1 MKQTSKARTS
11 GSGMLSKVFGTLS
24 WKPPSWLGF
33 FKGFRANLKE
43 LFSRLFGNIR
53 LLAPK
58 TKKVVKWGAISLGTL
73 IIVLGLLMWYAA
85 WHAGALTVTGTAPG
99 LTKIEDV
106 LKPDP
111 VDITFSGSAAR
122 LDLIGKVVTTGITLS
137 PSIEGEWQWVADDH
151 LMFTPQVDWAVG
163 QEYTVKMDRSLFPK
177 HVRLATYSYSFQTP
191 PFEATI
197 ENAEFYQDPEDPKIK
212 KVLVT
217 VRFTHP
223 VDTKSF
229 EKRVQ
234 LRRSDQKKGLMGIG
248 AESYPFT
255 VSYDTYH
262 GEAYIHSKP
271 MEVPEKDMSMT
282 VTVDAGVRAER
293 GGPETDAKIER
304 TVAIPGKYNFL
315 RVVSAEVTLVRN
327 ERYEPE
333 QVLVIQTSGGVQ
345 EAEIVN
351 NLMAYIL
358 PRDRPA
364 FQGQPEKKNFRW
376 SDPAF
381 IGPEVLDRSE
391 PLQLTPLPAD
401 REYAV
406 MHSFKFTASPGRY
419 LYIKL
424 NKGIEAFGGYLLAKE
439 YDVISRVPAFPR
451 ELGIMHSGSILSLS
465 GEKKL
470 SVYARGIEAI
480 RFEVGRVLPDQINH
494 LVSQTQGDFTS
505 PEFTNYR
512 FNQDNITERFTEVR
526 RFQAVGAEKA
536 QYTSFDFSRY
546 LTTGTASNRGLFFF
560 KVEGWDPKKK
570 RPMGVS
576 DERLILIT
584 DLGVLVKDNAD
595 ASHDVFVQSVHT
607 GRPVGGALVEVLGK
621 NGLSALSVFT
631 DQDGHATLPNLKDFK
646 REKAPTVYLIRRGN
660 DLSFLPFDRYDR
672 RLNLSRFDVG
682 GEVTGGEADRLNA
695 YLFSDR
701 GIYRPGDQFHVGMI
715 VKATDWKQKL
725 AGIPLE
731 AAVTDARGLE
741 VKKQKITL
749 SASGFE
755 EVRYQTEETA
765 PTGTYTTS
773 LYIVKDN
780 RRSALLGSVAVRVE
794 EFLPDRLK
802 ITTRLSTE
810 RAEGWVSPSGL
821 KGRVML
827 QNLYGTPAIKH
838 RISADITLS
847 PAFPAFRQ
855 YKEYTFFDPLRT
867 DKSFSDRLEDAVTDE
882 QGEAELGFNLD
893 RFDKATYRLI
903 FTAEGYE
910 LEGGRSVNS
919 ESSVLVSPLPY
930 LIGYKPDGDLSF
942 ISKESSRSVQL
953 IAIDP
958 GLTKIGVSDLT
969 AQIIE
974 ERYVSTLTKQSS
986 GVYKYQSIKK
996 EIPVSTEPLSIPD
1009 KGLQL
1014 PLPTANPGD
1023 FLVIIRDTNNV
1034 ELSRIA
1040 FTVAGAA
1047 NLTRALERNAELQV
1061 RLNKTDFVPGE
1072 EIQLSIRA
1080 PYTGAGLITIE
1091 RDRVYAYR
1099 WFKTESTSSVQR
1111 IRIPPSFEG
1120 NGYVNVSFVRAIDS
1134 PEIFMSPLSYGVMP
1148 FSVSREKRTISI
1160 DLDTPDLARPGEPFR
1175 IRYKSSRPGKAVVF
1189 AVDEGILQV
1198 ARYQTPD
1205 PLGHFFRKRA
1215 LEVRTAQILDLILP
1229 EVSLL
1234 RQLSAIGGDG
1244 YAREALGK
1252 NLNPFKRRRDK
1263 PVVYW
1268 SGIVDI
1274 GIEARELI
1282 YRVPDYFNGT
1292 LRVMAVAVSPDAVGA
1307 NQKKT
1312 PVRGHFVLSPNVP
1325 TFVAP
1330 EDTFTVTVGVANN
1343 IEGSGTH
1350 ATVSLKLAASKHLEV
1365 VDNNTREIVIP
1376 EGRETSAAFT
1386 LRAKPMLG
1394 AATLTFTASLGDKK
1408 SSYAIEA
1415 SIRPIVPYE
1424 TTVTAGSFTSGARE
1438 VKITREMYPELRILE
1453 ASASPL
1459 PLGIAHGLTA
1469 YLRTFPYLCTEQ
1481 LVSRTFPAI
1490 VLKNRAEFGYLHK
1503 DAEANL
1509 AQTISVLQARQNAE
1523 GAFGFWAANS
1533 HVSDYQSVYAMH
1545 FLTEAMERGYTI
1557 PEGLIARG
1565 ISYLRALAQRRSDTL
1580 AEARTQ
1586 AYAIYIMTRNGT
1598 ITTNAVTAL
1607 HEQLDSSKDLKGW
1620 KKDLIAAYLAA
1631 TYKLLK
1637 LDAKAADLIS
1647 GIKPDQVIEPD
1658 YAVFYDVLS
1667 HDAQFLYLVAKH
1679 FPERFEK
1686 LSGEYIQAIAGTIAQ
1701 GAYSTISS
1709 AYAILAMEAYAE
1721 AVGIKAVADISIK
1734 EILDTGPRELA
1745 LPQGLFPK
1753 TAFSPQAQKVCIE
1766 STSDYPTFYQV
1777 TQAGYDKALPDTVL
1791 KDRLEVQR
1799 EYRDL
1804 KGNVLTKTA
1813 IGSELEVHVKMR
1825 SVDSST
1831 YYNVAIIDLLPG
1843 GFEVVIEKS
1852 RPPAPPA
1859 YPQEEGFEEGE
1870 EGEYDEQYEE
1880 DLLPEGPRWAPPIG
1894 TAGSTWSPDFVDIR
1908 EDRVVLFG
1916 TVGPKAQEFVY
1927 RIKATNK
1934 GTFAVP
1940 PVYGEC
1946 MYDRTVRARALPGT
1960 ITVTE
1965 ER

>member
-33 FKGFRANLKE
+33 LKGFRANLKE
-43 LFSRLFGNIR
+43 LSSRLFGSIR
-53 LLAPK
+53 QTAPK

-137 PSIEGEWQWVADDH
+137 PPIEGEWQWLEDDH
-151 LMFTPQVDWAVG
+151 LVFTPKVDWAVG

-223 VDTKSF
+223 VDAKSF

-255 VSYDTYH
+255 VSYDTYR

-293 GGPETDAKIER
+293 GGPETDAKLER
-304 TVAIPGKYNFL
+304 TVTIPGKYNFL

-345 EAEIVN
+345 EEEIVN
-351 NLMAYIL
+351 NLTAYIL

-364 FQGQPEKKNFRW
+364 FQGQLEEKNYHW

-406 MHSFKFTASPGRY
+406 MHSFKFTAAPGRY

-424 NKGIEAFGGYLLAKE
+424 NKGIEGFGGYLLAKE

-451 ELGIMHSGSILSLS
+451 ELGIMLSGSILSLS

-470 SVYARGIEAI
+470 SVYVRGIEAI

-494 LVSQTQGDFTS
+494 LVSQTQGDFTN
-505 PEFTNYR
+505 PDFTNYQ

-526 RFQAVGAEKA
+526 RLQAVAPEKA

-546 LTTGTASNRGLFFF
+546 LTAGAASNRGLFFF

-576 DERLILIT
+576 DERLILVT

-595 ASHDVFVQSVHT
+595 ASHDVFVQSIHT

-621 NGLSALSVFT
+621 NGLPALSVFT

-646 REKAPTVYLIRRGN
+646 REKAPTVYLIRKGN

-682 GEVTGGEADRLNA
+682 GEVTGGEVGRLNA

-701 GIYRPGDQFHVGMI
+701 GIYRPGDVFHVGMI
-715 VKATDWKQKL
+715 VKATDWKQHL

-755 EVRYQTEETA
+755 EVQYRTEETA
-765 PTGTYTTS
+765 PTGAYTTS

-780 RRSALLGSVAVRVE
+780 RRGALLGSVAVRVE

-802 ITTRLSTE
+802 ITTHLSTE
-810 RAEGWVSPSGL
+810 RAEGWVSPAGL

-827 QNLYGTPAIKH
+827 QNLYGTPAVKH
-838 RISADITLS
+838 RIGAEITLS

-855 YKEYTFFDPLRT
+855 YKDYTFFDPLRT

-882 QGEAELGFNLD
+882 QGEAEFGFNLD

-903 FTAEGYE
+903 FSAEGFE
-910 LEGGRSVNS
+910 LEGGRSVAS

-930 LIGYKPDGDLSF
+930 LIGYKPDGDLTF

-953 IAIDP
+953 IAVDP
-958 GLTKIGVSDLT
+958 GLAKIGVSDLT

-974 ERYVSTLTKQSS
+974 ERYVSALTKQSS

-996 EIPVSTEPLSIPD
+996 EIPVSKEPLAIPD
-1009 KGLQL
+1009 KGLRFS
-1014 PLPTANPGD
+1014 LPTQNPGD
-1023 FLVIIRDTNNV
+1023 FLLIIRDTNNV

-1040 FTVAGAA
+1040 FSVAGAA

-1061 RLNKTDFVPGE
+1061 KLNKTDFVPGE

-1099 WFKTESTSSVQR
+1099 WFKTESTSSVQQ
-1111 IRIPPSFEG
+1111 IRIPANFEG

-1148 FSVSREKRTISI
+1148 FSVSREKRTIAI

-1175 IRYKSSRPGKAVVF
+1175 IRYKGNRSGKAIVF

-1229 EVSLL
+1229 EAALL
-1234 RQLSAIGGDG
+1234 KQLSAIGGGG

-1252 NLNPFKRRRDK
+1252 NLNPFKRRREK

-1274 GIEARELI
+1274 GTEARELT

-1292 LRVMAVAVSPDAVGA
+1292 LRVMAVAVSSDAVGA

-1330 EDTFTVTVGVANN
+1330 GDTFTVTVGVANN
-1343 IEGSGTH
+1343 IEGSS
-1350 ATVSLKLAASKHLEV
+1350 ANASVALELAASKHLEV
-1365 VDNNTREIVIP
+1365 VDNTTREIVIP
-1376 EGRETSAAFT
+1376 EGREASAAFT
-1386 LRAKPMLG
+1386 LRAKQMLG

-1490 VLKNRAEFGYLHK
+1490 VLKNRPEFGYLHK

-1545 FLTEAMERGYTI
+1545 FLTEARERGYAI

-1565 ISYLRALAQRRSDTL
+1565 ISYLRSLAQRPSDTL
-1580 AEARTQ
+1580 AEARAQ
-1586 AYAIYIMTRNGT
+1586 AYAIYIMTRNGAV
-1598 ITTNAVTAL
+1598 TTNDVTAL
-1607 HEQLDSSKDLKGW
+1607 HERLDSSKDLKGW

-1658 YAVFYDVLS
+1658 YAVFYDTLS
-1667 HDAQFLYLVAKH
+1667 HNAQFLYLVAKH

-1686 LSGEYIQAIAGTIAQ
+1686 LSGAYIQAIAGTIAQ

-1721 AVGIKAVADISIK
+1721 AVGIKTVADISIK

-1753 TAFSPQAQKVCIE
+1753 TAFSPQAQKVRIE

-1777 TQAGYDKALPDTVL
+1777 TQAGYDKALPDKEL

-1831 YYNVAIIDLLPG
+1831 FYNVAIIDLLPG
-1843 GFEVVIEKS
+1843 GFEVVLEKS
-1852 RPPAPPA
+1852 RPPVPPA
-1859 YPQEEGFEEGE
+1859 YPQEEEFEEGE
-1870 EGEYDEQYEE
+1870 EEEYEN
-1880 DLLPEGPRWAPPIG
+1880 DLPPAGPRWTPPIG
-1894 TAGSTWSPDFVDIR
+1894 TARSTWSPDFVDIR

-1940 PVYGEC
+1940 PIYGEC
-1946 MYDRTVRARALPGT
+1946 MYERTVRARALPGT
-1960 ITVTE
+1960 ITVE
-1965 ER
+1965 EKQ

>member
-1 MKQTSKARTS
+1 MKQTPKAHTS
-11 GSGMLSKVFGTLS
+11 GSGIPSKVFGTLS
-24 WKPPSWLGF
+24 WEPPPWLGF
-33 FKGFRANLKE
+33 LKGFRTNVKE
-43 LFSRLFGNIR
+43 LSSRLFGKIR
-53 LLAPK
+53 RNAPR
-58 TKKVVKWGAISLGTL
+58 TKKVVSWGAITLGIL
-73 IIVLGLLMWYAA
+73 LIVLGLVLHYAA
-85 WHAGALTVTGTAPG
+85 LQKGALTVTGTAPG
-99 LTKIEDV
+99 LTVIEDV

-111 VDITFSGSAAR
+111 IDITFSGSAAP
-122 LDLIGKVVTTGITLS
+122 LDQIGKVVSSGIVLS
-137 PSIEGEWQWVADDH
+137 PPIEGEWQWVADDY
-151 LMFTPQVDWAVG
+151 LVFTPKVDWAVG
-163 QEYTVKMDRSLFPK
+163 QEYTVTMDRSLFPK

-191 PFEATI
+191 PFEAEI
-197 ENAEFYQDPEDPKIK
+197 ENAEFYQDPEDPRIK
-212 KVLVT
+212 KVLVA

-223 VDTKSF
+223 VDTRSF

-255 VSYDTYH
+255 VSYDTYRS
-262 GEAYIHSKP
+262 EAYIHSKP
-271 MEVPEKDMSMT
+271 MDVPEKDMSMT
-282 VTVDAGVRAER
+282 VTIDAGVRAER

-304 TVAIPGKYNFL
+304 NVTIPGKYNFL

-351 NLMAYIL
+351 NLTAYIL

-364 FQGQPEKKNFRW
+364 FQGQPAKRNYRW

-381 IGPEVLDRSE
+381 IGPEVLNRSE
-391 PLQLTPLPAD
+391 PLQLMPLPAD

-406 MHSFKFTASPGRY
+406 MHSFTFTAPPGRY

-424 NKGIEAFGGYLLAKE
+424 SKGVEGFGGYLLAKE
-439 YDVISRVPAFPR
+439 YDVVSRIPAFPR

-494 LVSQTQGDFTS
+494 LVSQTRGDFTS
-505 PEFTNYR
+505 PDFTNYR

-526 RFQAVGAEKA
+526 LFQAVAPEKA

-546 LTTGTASNRGLFFF
+546 LTRSTASNRGLFFF

-570 RPMGVS
+570 RPTGVS
-576 DERLILIT
+576 DKRLILVT

-595 ASHDVFVQSVHT
+595 ASHDVFVQSIHT
-607 GRPVGGALVEVLGK
+607 GLPVYGARVEVLGK
-621 NGLSALSVFT
+621 NGLPALSVYT
-631 DQDGHATLPNLKDFK
+631 DQDGHAPLPNLKDFK
-646 REKAPTVYLIRRGN
+646 REKTPTVYLIRKGN
-660 DLSFLPFDRYDR
+660 DLSFLPFNRHDR

-682 GEVTGGEADRLNA
+682 GAVTGGEAGKLNA

-701 GIYRPGDQFHVGMI
+701 GIYRPGDEFHVGMI
-715 VKATDWKQKL
+715 VKATDWQRNL

-773 LYIVKDN
+773 LYIVKDK
-780 RRSALLGSVAVRVE
+780 RRGALLGSVAVRVE

-802 ITTRLSTE
+802 ITTHLSTE
-810 RAEGWVSPSGL
+810 RAEGWVSPAGL
-821 KGRVML
+821 TGRVML

-838 RISADITLS
+838 RVGAEITLS

-855 YKEYTFFDPLRT
+855 YNDYTFFDPLRT
-867 DKSFSDRLEDAVTDE
+867 DKSFSDRLEDAVTDD
-882 QGEAELGFNLD
+882 QGEAEFGFNLD

-903 FTAEGYE
+903 FTAEGFE
-910 LEGGRSVNS
+910 REGGRSVTS
-919 ESSVLVSPLPY
+919 ERSVLVSPLPY

-958 GLTKIGVSDLT
+958 GLAQTGVSDLT

-974 ERYVSTLTKQSS
+974 ERYVSTLTKQRS

-996 EIPVSTEPLSIPD
+996 EIPVSKDPLAIPD
-1009 KGLQL
+1009 KGLRF
-1014 PLPTANPGD
+1014 PLPTQNPGD
-1023 FLVIIRDTNNV
+1023 FLLIIKDTNNV

-1047 NLTRALERNAELQV
+1047 NLTRTLERNAELQV
-1061 RLNKTDFVPGE
+1061 KLNKTDFLPGE
-1072 EIQLSIRA
+1072 EIQVSIRA

-1111 IRIPPSFEG
+1111 IRIPSGFEG

-1148 FSVSREKRTISI
+1148 FSVSREQRTISI

-1175 IRYKSSRPGKAVVF
+1175 IRYKGSRSGKAVVF

-1198 ARYQTPD
+1198 ARYTTPD

-1215 LEVRTAQILDLILP
+1215 LEVRTSQILDLILP

-1234 RQLSAIGGDG
+1234 RQLSSISGGG
-1244 YAREALGK
+1244 FAREALGK

-1274 GIEARELI
+1274 GTEARELT
-1282 YRVPDYFNGT
+1282 YRIPDYFNGT
-1292 LRVMAVAVSPDAVGA
+1292 LRVMAVAVSSDAVGS

-1330 EDTFTVTVGVANN
+1330 GDTFTVTVGVANN
-1343 IEGSGTH
+1343 IEGSG
-1350 ATVSLKLAASKHLEV
+1350 ANANVALELAASKHLEV
-1365 VDNNTREIVIP
+1365 MDNTAREMTIP
-1376 EGRETSAAFT
+1376 EGREESASFT
-1386 LRAKPMLG
+1386 LRAQPLLG
-1394 AATLTFTASLGDKK
+1394 AAQLTFTASHGDKK
-1408 SSYAIEA
+1408 TSYAVEA
-1415 SIRPIVPYE
+1415 SIRPIMPYE
-1424 TTVTAGSFTSGARE
+1424 TTVAAGSFTSRAKE
-1438 VKITREMYPELRILE
+1438 VEVTRKMHPELRILE
-1453 ASASPL
+1453 VSASPL

-1469 YLRTFPYLCTEQ
+1469 YLRTFPHLCTEQ
-1481 LVSRTFPAI
+1481 LVSRALPAI
-1490 VLKNRAEFGYLHK
+1490 VLKKRSEFGYLHK
-1503 DAEANL
+1503 NAEANL

-1533 HVSDYQSVYAMH
+1533 HVSDYQCVYAMH
-1545 FLTEAMERGYTI
+1545 FLTEAKERGFAI
-1557 PEGLIARG
+1557 PDNLIERG
-1565 ISYLRALAQRRSDTL
+1565 ISYLRELAKRPSDTF

-1598 ITTNAVTAL
+1598 VTTNDVTAL
-1607 HEQLDSSKDLKGW
+1607 HERLKSSKDLKGW
-1620 KKDLIAAYLAA
+1620 NKDLIAAYLAA

-1637 LDAKAADLIS
+1637 LDAKAADLIR
-1647 GIKPDQVIEPD
+1647 GIKPDQHIEPD
-1658 YAVFYDVLS
+1658 YAVFYDLLS
-1667 HDAQFLYLVAKH
+1667 HDAQYLYLVAKH
-1679 FPERFEK
+1679 FPERFERI
-1686 LSGEYIQAIAGTIAQ
+1686 SGAYIQAIAGTIAK
-1701 GAYSTISS
+1701 GTYSTISS
-1709 AYAILAMEAYAE
+1709 AYTILAMEAYAE
-1721 AVGIKAVADISIK
+1721 AIGITAVADISIK
-1734 EILDTGPRELA
+1734 EILDTGARELA
-1745 LPQGLFPK
+1745 LPKGLFPK
-1753 TAFSPQAQKVCIE
+1753 TAFSPQARKVRIE
-1766 STSDYPTFYQV
+1766 STSDYPIFYQV
-1777 TQAGYDKALPDTVL
+1777 TQAGYDTVLPDKEV

-1804 KGNVLTKTA
+1804 KGNVLSKTA

-1825 SVDSST
+1825 SIDSST
-1831 YYNVAIIDLLPG
+1831 FYNVAIIDLLPG
-1843 GFEVVIEKS
+1843 GFEVVLDKS
-1852 RPPAPPA
+1852 RSSVPPAHPN
-1859 YPQEEGFEEGE
+1859 
-1870 EGEYDEQYEE
+1870 E
-1880 DLLPEGPRWAPPIG
+1880 DGPRWVPPIG
-1894 TAGSTWSPDFVDIR
+1894 TASSTWSPDFVDIR

-1940 PVYGEC
+1940 PAYGAC

-1960 ITVTE
+1960 ITVE
-1965 ER
+1965 DK